1 MLLEFFWIFWILFN
15 LLDWFVI
22 LDFLKSFGF
31 FWILL
36 ESFGFFRN
44 LLKSFKI
51 FGNLFEFLRSLV
63 GLGLGSSSELLS
75 SSWSILGALGLE
87 SISSLVFWVLIS
99 KYGGNLIS
107 TGSFI
112 NFLRYL
118 SKMLFLEK
126 NERNGAKVLKDWPCA
141 LVLLSV
147 LFLWSWFT
155 YFCQCRKSL
164 GSFYVSFFLV
174 SLLTFWTAYLTH

>member
-1 MLLEFFWIFWILFN
+1 MSSLWSHSN
-15 LLDWFVI
+15 
-22 LDFLKSFGF
+22 S
-31 FWILL
+31 
-36 ESFGFFRN
+36 
-44 LLKSFKI
+44 
-51 FGNLFEFLRSLV
+51 LR
-63 GLGLGSSSELLS
+63 
-75 SSWSILGALGLE
+75 ILGVLDLE
-87 SISSLVFWVLIS
+87 SISSLVFWVLIW

-112 NFLRYL
+112 DFLRDL

-164 GSFYVSFFLV
+164 GSFYVSLCPFWPFGQLIWHTRRNYLGTV
-174 SLLTFWTAYLTH
+174 WGQITKILLSVLFYDRDLCTFVNVAKV